1 MKVECKASNLNIER
15 ADPLRVSYHVACG
28 GDRGIVLLYSFLG
41 LSAHIFEEL

>member
-15 ADPLRVSYHVACG
+15 ADPLRVSYHVSCG
-28 GDRGIVLLYSFLG
+28 EDRETILLYLVPD